1 MLNFKGMRFPIDVIL
16 VCIRWYAAYPLSYRH
31 LEEIMEE
38 RGVSVDHSSINR
50 WAIRFLPLIE
60 KMARKH
66 RRPVGGSW
74 HMDETYIKV
83 KGVWRYLYR
92 AVDKQGKTVDFL
104 LTAKRDMATAKRF
117 FDKAIV
123 ANGGPNK
130 VAMDKSGANKAAI
143 DAINAG
149 RNVPILVRQVKYLN
163 NIVEQDHRAIK
174 RVTRPMLNFKSFHSA
189 GSLLARIELIHMI
202 RKGQFAIDGVEAMS
216 FANQFSTLAGIVR
229 SV

>member
-1 MLNFKGMRFPIDVIL
+1 MLHFKGMRFPIDVIL

-66 RRPVGGSW
+66 KRPVGGSW
-74 HMDETYIKV
+74 RMDEIYIKV
-83 KGVWRYLYR
+83 KGVWKYLYR
-92 AVDKQGKTVDFL
+92 AVDKHGKTVDFL
-104 LTAKRDMATAKRF
+104 LTAKRDMAAAKRF
-117 FDKAIV
+117 FDKAMGV
-123 ANGGPNK
+123 NGDPDK
-130 VAMDKSGANKAAI
+130 VAMEKSGANKAAI

-149 RNVPILVRQVKYLN
+149 RAMPIIVRQVKYLN

-174 RVTRPMLNFKSFHSA
+174 RLTKPMLNFKSFRAA
-189 GSLLARIELIHMI
+189 GCVLAGIELIHMI
-202 RKGQFAIDGVEAMS
+202 RKGQFTIDGADPIS
-216 FANQFSTLAGIVR
+216 FADQFSTLAGVVR
-229 SV
+229 PV